1 MVNILKAWEKMYE
14 SSDLDEALKL
24 VDRVSVKSS
33 DGVQIIAQ
41 VEDFEVETIVEYN
54 SPSYLSC
61 SCSSKYTCK
70 HEASLVYY
78 LERHPELFIKTHF
91 RRAIRH
97 SKR

>member
-41 VEDFEVETIVEYN
+41 VEDFEVATIVEYN
-54 SPSYLSC
+54 SPSYL
-61 SCSSKYTCK
+61 
-70 HEASLVYY
+70 
-78 LERHPELFIKTHF
+78 
-91 RRAIRH
+91 
-97 SKR
+97 